1 MRYHLVVA
9 GSLSE
14 RLTRAFTP
22 SDVRYDGST
31 TTLTVEVRDQ
41 AALVGLVDQVGDLGL
56 ELVGMTR
63 VGDSPTPVVDDQGAV
78 PGHGRI

>member
-9 GSLSE
+9 GSMSE

-22 SDVRYDGST
+22 SDVRYDGAT

-63 VGDSPTPVVDDQGAV
+63 VADAPAPIVDDHGAV
-78 PGHGRI
+78 SGHGRI

>member
-9 GSLSE
+9 GSMSE

-22 SDVRYDGST
+22 SDVRYDGAT

-63 VGDSPTPVVDDQGAV
+63 VADAPTPILDDHGAV
-78 PGHGRI
+78 SGHGRI

>member
-22 SDVRYDGST
+22 SDVRYDGSYCC
-31 TTLTVEVRDQ
+31 
-41 AALVGLVDQVGDLGL
+41 GLL
-56 ELVGMTR
+56 
-63 VGDSPTPVVDDQGAV
+63 
-78 PGHGRI
+78 